1 MVSWYSK
8 WLNYPRLML
17 GFVVL
22 LCLLSISYWPQ
33 FTFEASSDTL
43 VVEGDLD
50 LAYYQKIEE
59 QFGGDEALYL
69 TYTPKNYSLFSPQA
83 LQEIKIIQQQLSAL
97 ANVKSVLSVL
107 DVPLLKNND
116 IALSDLSEN
125 YVTLQSPNINF
136 NLAKKE
142 LSTSPIYADLLV
154 SRDAKTTA
162 FRVNLAFNTAIQSL
176 RKQRD
181 ELRANHQTNSAEY
194 ANIESN
200 YAAAKIEYAQQ
211 RNTLINSIRA
221 VRDLHTTNATLYLGG
236 VPMIAADMISFIK
249 SDVLV
254 FGVLVTVVIIIML
267 YMFFKQKRWVVL
279 PLMSSAI
286 SIIFLIGWLGFIRQP
301 ITVVSSN
308 ALSLL
313 AIISLSFSIHLIV
326 RYCELFSAN
335 SATDHAELVKE
346 TMRTKFAPCLYTAL
360 TTIVAFGSLATSD
373 ILPVEDFGW
382 MMCAGIMF
390 SFFVTFS
397 FFPALLLLF
406 PKGKVNTSLEQPL
419 AINEW
424 LSKVSRHKAPRILI
438 MSALLTLIATIGL
451 SQVSLDNRF
460 IDYFK
465 ADTEIHTGMQYIDQN
480 LGGTIPF
487 DVIVKFEPYET
498 TELDE
503 DDDFFV
509 EDEAEQYPEKYWF
522 TPTKL
527 KIIRQLHQYI
537 EAFPQTG
544 KVISMAS
551 LEEIAMDYNDGKPL
565 DSVQLMLALSAIP
578 DDVRTELIDPYAQP
592 STGEMRISVRIKESG
607 PMFSRDQLI
616 SEITSFG
623 DNLGT
628 LEQEVRVTGMM
639 VLFNNMLKQLYTSQ
653 TSTLIYVLLATFI
666 MFSLL
671 LRSLLLAVLGL
682 IPNILSAAMVIA
694 FMGYAEIP
702 LDMMTITIAAISIG
716 IGVDDAIHYLHR
728 FSEEYTDCG
737 DAREAVHRCHSSI
750 GRAMYYTSITVIAG
764 FSILG
769 FSNFVPTIYFGLLTA
784 LAMLFAMLANLSIL
798 PALLVLTSKWLPNK
812 TLAV

>member
-1 MVSWYSK
+1 M
-8 WLNYPRLML
+8 
-17 GFVVL
+17 FVVL

-69 TYTPKNYSLFSPQA
+69 TYTPKNYSLFSPKA
-83 LQEIKIIQQQLSAL
+83 LQEIKIIQQQLAAL
-97 ANVKSVLSVL
+97 TNVKSVLSVL

-116 IALSDLSEN
+116 VALSDLSEN
-125 YVTLQSPNINF
+125 YVTLQSPNIDF
-136 NLAKKE
+136 NLAKQE

-154 SRDAKTTA
+154 SKDAKTTA
-162 FRVNLAFNTAIQSL
+162 LRVNLTFNTAIQSL

-181 ELRANHQTNSAEY
+181 QLRANHQTNSTEY
-194 ANIESN
+194 SNIEAN

-211 RNTLINSIRA
+211 RNTLINSIRE
-221 VRDLHTTNATLYLGG
+221 VRDLHTNNATLYLGG

-254 FGVLVTVVIIIML
+254 FGILVTIVIIIML

-326 RYCELFSAN
+326 RYCELFNSN

-397 FFPALLLLF
+397 FFPALLLIF
-406 PKGKVNTSLEQPL
+406 PKGNVDSSLEKPL

-438 MSALLTLIATIGL
+438 MSVLLTLIAIIGL

-465 ADTEIHTGMQYIDQN
+465 ADTEIHAGMQYIDQN

-498 TELDE
+498 TTLDE
-503 DDDFFV
+503 EDDFFV

-527 KIIRQLHQYI
+527 KIIRQLHQYL
-537 EAFPQTG
+537 EDFPQTG

-551 LEEIAMDYNDGKPL
+551 LEAIAMDYNDGKPL
-565 DSVQLMLALSAIP
+565 DSVQLMLALSALP

-592 STGEMRISVRIKESG
+592 YTGEMRISVRVKESG

-623 DNLGT
+623 NNLGV

-671 LRSLLLAVLGL
+671 LRSLLLAILGL

-694 FMGYAEIP
+694 FMGYAQIP

-728 FSEEYTDCG
+728 FSEEYTNCG

-798 PALLVLTSKWLPNK
+798 PALLVLTSKWNK
-812 TLAV
+812 KSVTV